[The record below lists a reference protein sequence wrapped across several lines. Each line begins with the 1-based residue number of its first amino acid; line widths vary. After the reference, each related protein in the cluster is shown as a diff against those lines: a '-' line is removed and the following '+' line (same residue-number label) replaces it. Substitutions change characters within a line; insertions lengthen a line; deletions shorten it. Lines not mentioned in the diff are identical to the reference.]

1 MSKFIP
7 DPQIQ
12 SLRAMRAG
20 DIAIALPTPVI
31 AAVGKQSVAFVQP
44 IVRQSESLAAVPSLE
59 AVSGPFGESP
69 VIGDVFATTLSTD
82 TLQSKSLGTTNAIEA
97 VSGPF
102 NESPVV
108 GVGTGTSV
116 I

>member
-12 SLRAMRAG
+12 SLVPMRAG
-20 DIAIALPTPVI
+20 DIAFAQGGVMTI
-31 AAVGKQSVAFVQP
+31 GKQSMAARSP
-44 IVRQSESLAAVPSLE
+44 EGLASASPVAVPAL
-59 AVSGPFGESP
+59 
-69 VIGDVFATTLSTD
+69 
-82 TLQSKSLGTTNAIEA
+82 EA

-108 GVGTGTSV
+108 GSAFATTLSVDALQSKSLGTTDALEAVSGPFNETPVIGVGTGTSV
-116 I
+116 V

>member
-12 SLRAMRAG
+12 SLVPMRAG
-20 DIAIALPTPVI
+20 DIAFAQGGVMTI
-31 AAVGKQSVAFVQP
+31 GKQSVATAQP
-44 IVRQSESLAAVPSLE
+44 IVGQSVALAAVES
-59 AVSGPFGESP
+59 SGP
-69 VIGDVFATTLSTD
+69 VA
-82 TLQSKSLGTTNAIEA
+82 
-97 VSGPF
+97 GPF

-108 GVGTGTSV
+108 GVVDAFTLSVDALQSKSLGTTDALEAVSGPFNETPVIGVGTGTSV

>member
-12 SLRAMRAG
+12 SLVPMRAG
-20 DIAIALPTPVI
+20 DIAFANGGTVTI
-31 AAVGKQSVAFVQP
+31 GKQSVAITQP
-44 IVRQSESLAAVPSLE
+44 IVTQAPSLPAAVPAL
-59 AVSGPFGESP
+59 
-69 VIGDVFATTLSTD
+69 
-82 TLQSKSLGTTNAIEA
+82 EA

-108 GVGTGTSV
+108 SVVDATTLSVNEAASVSLGTTNALETLSGSPSETPVVGVATGTSV

>member
-12 SLRAMRAG
+12 SLVPMRAG
-20 DIAIALPTPVI
+20 DIAFAQGGVMTI
-31 AAVGKQSVAFVQP
+31 GKQSVATAQP
-44 IVRQSESLAAVPSLE
+44 IVGQSVAP
-59 AVSGPFGESP
+59 
-69 VIGDVFATTLSTD
+69 ATVD
-82 TLQSKSLGTTNAIEA
+82 TLEA

-108 GVGTGTSV
+108 GVVDDTTLSVDALESVSLLTTNALEALSGTPGESPVVGVGTGTSV

>member
-12 SLRAMRAG
+12 SLVPMRAG
-20 DIAIALPTPVI
+20 DIAFAQGGVI
-31 AAVGKQSVAFVQP
+31 TIGKQSLAIAQP
-44 IVRQSESLAAVPSLE
+44 IV
-59 AVSGPFGESP
+59 
-69 VIGDVFATTLSTD
+69 
-82 TLQSKSLGTTNAIEA
+82 SKSVALLSAHALGA

-108 GVGTGTSV
+108 GNAFATTLSVDTSQSKSLATTNALEALSGTPGETPVVGVGTGTSV
-116 I
+116 V